1 MSSELF
7 SPSNYYGGL
16 TLAQPATNIML
27 NQSHQTGLI
36 EQKDTY
42 INIDKNWDM
51 FGECNKLKDWA
62 GALQSGKWS
71 VVLFII
77 LDLNKK
83 RDDTHP

>member
-62 GALQSGKWS
+62 GALWSGKWS
-71 VVLFII
+71 VVLSII